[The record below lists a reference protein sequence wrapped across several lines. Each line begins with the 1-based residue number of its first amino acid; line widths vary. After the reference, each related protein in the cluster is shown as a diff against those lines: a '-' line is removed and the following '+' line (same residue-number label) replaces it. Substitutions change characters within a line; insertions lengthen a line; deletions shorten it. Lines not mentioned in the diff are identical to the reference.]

1 MNTKRCA
8 AVKNYTLPRLL
19 SLSTVGCSS
28 SLTSFSM
35 TWVPCSSL
43 ANHVV
48 HVNSKRSPWRL
59 CHNCGLKIYGKKN
72 KQKIKWL
79 TTTICSN
86 KIEYCS
92 TQPSVYHMW
101 TGDAHL
107 IPSPQKQKIDGKQYW
122 EGPVSLNRD
131 RNSTIIHNSAYLTQ
145 IVRQYSSCYGG
156 SEPHPTAEDIMLSSH
171 RKIGAGETKLL

>member
-1 MNTKRCA
+1 MNTKSCV

-28 SLTSFSM
+28 SLTSFSI

-43 ANHVV
+43 ANRVV

-59 CHNCGLKIYGKKN
+59 CHNCGLKINGRKN

-86 KIEYCS
+86 KIDYCS
-92 TQPSVYHMW
+92 TQPSACHMW

-107 IPSPQKQKIDGKQYW
+107 ISSPPKKKQKIDGKQYW
-122 EGPVSLNRD
+122 GANVSLNRD
-131 RNSTIIHNSAYLTQ
+131 RNATIIHNSAYLTQ
-145 IVRQYSSCYGG
+145 LVRQYCSC
-156 SEPHPTAEDIMLSSH
+156 
-171 RKIGAGETKLL
+171 